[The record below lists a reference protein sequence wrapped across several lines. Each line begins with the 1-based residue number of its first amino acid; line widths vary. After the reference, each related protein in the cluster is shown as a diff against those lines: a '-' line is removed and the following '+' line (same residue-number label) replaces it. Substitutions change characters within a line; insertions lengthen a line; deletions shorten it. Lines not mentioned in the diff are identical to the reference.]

1 MRSLTLLS
9 FVIFLPVH
17 GLIPS
22 AGFGGGC
29 IFLPSP
35 PSPPGFFSSFILSC
49 MLIGL
54 SETAGL
60 LPEGSC
66 FSPSV
71 FVPTGLRAGL
81 PRNFPGTGTPLP
93 FISEG
98 LGNLFSEVLGGLG
111 ERRDEEAGNFRPPAN
126 GELEEAGGGGA
137 FFWAQGR
144 GEELPPG
151 LLVCGERDNQSVYI
165 PEQLRSAN

>member
-1 MRSLTLLS
+1 MRSLTLES
-9 FVIFLPVH
+9 FDIFLLVH
-17 GLIPS
+17 GLTPS

-29 IFLPSP
+29 PFLPSP

-54 SETAGL
+54 SETTGL
-60 LPEGSC
+60 G
-66 FSPSV
+66 SPSV
-71 FVPTGLRAGL
+71 FVPTGLRADL

-93 FISEG
+93 FISNG

-111 ERRDEEAGNFRPPAN
+111 ERRDEGAGNFRPPAN
-126 GELEEAGGGGA
+126 GELEEAGGGA

-144 GEELPPG
+144 GEEPPPG
-151 LLVCGERDNQSVYI
+151 LLVWRERTLQRVL
-165 PEQLRSAN
+165 ETV